1 MVMEDVSDTGANRV
15 SSKLIRLLVSKM
27 IFLLKEART
36 QRDLTQR
43 ALSKRS
49 GVLQGFISEI
59 EAGNEKP
66 SLETAY
72 RLAHALGVK
81 VDDLIQPE
89 GQSDVTNHD
98 EL

>member
-1 MVMEDVSDTGANRV
+1 
-15 SSKLIRLLVSKM
+15 M
-27 IFLLKEART
+27 IFLLKEAHTR
-36 QRDLTQR
+36 QGLTQH

-49 GVLQGFISEI
+49 VVLQGFISEI
-59 EAGNEKP
+59 ETGNEKP

-72 RLAHALGVK
+72 RLAQALGVK
-81 VDDLIQPE
+81 VDDPIQPE